1 LARTIPEDTINQIKN
16 TANIVEIVSDSV
28 VLEKSGRNYKGLC
41 PFHAE
46 KTPSFTVSAEKQIF
60 YCFGCHTG
68 GNVFSFVMQHEGLS
82 FPETVRALGLKYG
95 IEVPDNRLSPEQ
107 KHRLSEKEKLFR
119 VNELAMYFFQK
130 SLRDPEIGQQ
140 AKAYLVGRGMTRKII
155 QGHNLGYS
163 PHRWDG
169 LLRHLGKKKVPAQ
182 LIAKT
187 GLIVPRKNSSGYY
200 DRFRDRIMFPI
211 FDQNQKVI
219 GFGGRVMGEGMP
231 KYLNSP
237 ETPLYNKRRS
247 LYGIQKAKPEIRKTG
262 IVYLVEGYFDALALH
277 LYGINNAVA
286 TLGTALTPEHVQL
299 LKGLIGPSGKAILV
313 YDSDQAGIKAAQRS
327 IAIFEQGYLD
337 ARILVL
343 PDGYDPDDY
352 LKEYGPED
360 FHTASERALG
370 MIPFLIES
378 AIQRYG
384 TSLEGKVK
392 VVSALQHALAH
403 VQDNIA
409 RSLYIKQ
416 LAERLDID
424 ETAIMEKV
432 RLSPGKGPM
441 NNNMPTEVRQ
451 TTERTAPPD
460 RLEQQIVAMIIRY
473 PVMIPEI
480 VGGNILDDFEDEKLK
495 TIGQMIINQKE
506 SDENSVADWV
516 SMIDDS
522 RYRNLLAK
530 LAIKDQRWERQGCER
545 LLVQF
550 ESRRRR
556 KIKKDLQRQI
566 EAAERDNDVDL
577 LSKLLKQKQLHAG
590 KK

>member
-1 LARTIPEDTINQIKN
+1 MARTIPEDTINQIKN

>member
-1 LARTIPEDTINQIKN
+1 MARTIPEDTINQIKN
-16 TANIVEIVSDSV
+16 AANIVDIVSDRV

-46 KTPSFTVSAEKQIF
+46 KTPSFTVSADKQIF

-68 GNVFSFVMQHEGLS
+68 GNIFSFVMQHEGLS
-82 FPETVRALGLKYG
+82 FPEAVRALGKQYG
-95 IEVPDNRLSPEQ
+95 IEVPDHRMSPEQ
-107 KHRLSEKEKLFR
+107 KRRLSEKEKLFR
-119 VNELAMYFFQK
+119 INELAMQFYQK
-130 SLRDPEIGQQ
+130 TLRDPRHGQQ
-140 AKAYLVGRGMTRKII
+140 AKAYLVGRGMTRNII
-155 QGHNLGYS
+155 EGHHLGYS
-163 PHRWDG
+163 PNRWDG
-169 LLRHLGKKKVPAQ
+169 LLRDLGQRKVPLE

-187 GLIVPRKNSSGYY
+187 GLIVPRKQGSGYY

-211 FDQNQKVI
+211 LDQNQRVI
-219 GFGGRVMGEGMP
+219 GFGGRVMGDGMP

-237 ETPLYNKRRS
+237 ETSLYNKRQS
-247 LYGIQKAKPEIRKTG
+247 LYGIQKAKPEIRKSG
-262 IVYLVEGYFDALALH
+262 VVYLVEGYFDALALH
-277 LYGINNAVA
+277 LYGISNAVA
-286 TLGTALTPEHVQL
+286 TLGTALTPEHVQM
-299 LKGLIGPSGKAILV
+299 LKGWVGPSGKAILV

-327 IAIFEQGYLD
+327 IAIFEQGFLD

-352 LKEYGPED
+352 LKEYGPDD
-360 FHTASERALG
+360 FLKASENALG
-370 MIPFLIES
+370 MVPFLIES

-384 TSLEGKVK
+384 LRLEGKVK
-392 VVSALQHALAH
+392 VVSALQPALAH

-432 RLSPGKGPM
+432 RRSSVQRPMGRPKIEAGLSKIG
-441 NNNMPTEVRQ
+441 
-451 TTERTAPPD
+451 TAGPD
-460 RLEQQIVAMIIRY
+460 RLEQQIVAMMIRF

-480 VGGNILDDFEDEKLK
+480 VGNNILDYFEDEKLK
-495 TIGQMIINQKE
+495 TIGQMIIHQK
-506 SDENSVADWV
+506 DGDKMSVADWV

-522 RYRNLLAK
+522 NYQNMLAK
-530 LAIKDQRWERQGCER
+530 LAIQDQHWERQGCER
-545 LLVQF
+545 LLDQF
-550 ESRRRR
+550 KSRHRR
-556 KIKKDLQRQI
+556 KIKNDLQRQI

-577 LSKLLKQKQLHAG
+577 LSTLLKQKQLHAG

>member
-1 LARTIPEDTINQIKN
+1 
-16 TANIVEIVSDSV
+16 
-28 VLEKSGRNYKGLC
+28 
-41 PFHAE
+41 
-46 KTPSFTVSAEKQIF
+46 VSAEKQIF